1 MDTELL
7 IAHGNT
13 HRAQRRPDLAIANY
27 AQALIQDPESV
38 SAFNNYG
45 NVLREMG
52 FPDRAQPFLEHAI
65 RLNPVHETARFNL
78 AVCFLLMGNYKRGW
92 PAYEDRWE
100 FEHLKGSLPNFTQ
113 PRWKGEDVT
122 GKTILVLGEQGLGD
136 TLQFV
141 RFCNN
146 LCDSG
151 AKKVILA
158 VAPTLVSLL
167 TGNNQIE
174 VVPSTSTLPEFDCW
188 TPIMSIPG
196 FLEITLDNLNS
207 PLSYIVPNH
216 AIVAQW
222 NKRLGFKKK
231 LRVGFS
237 WSGRRDTWI
246 NEHKAVPFKY
256 IADMIKRNPNYE
268 WINLQ
273 VDANDE
279 ESAQLVELGCATY
292 PGTIAEMADSAG
304 LYACLD
310 VVVSVDTAVS
320 HLAAAMGK
328 PTWIMLNHYGTDWR
342 WLLKRN
348 DSPWYPTVRLFR
360 QPALDDWSSVIKQ
373 IERHLDLFK
382 I

>member
-13 HRAQRRPDLAIANY
+13 HRSQHRPDLALANY
-27 AQALIQDPESV
+27 AQAFVQDPESV

-52 FPDRAQPFLEHAI
+52 FPERAQPFLEHAI
-65 RLNPVHETARFNL
+65 RLDPAHETARFNL
-78 AVCFLLMGNYKRGW
+78 AVCFLLMGDYKRGW
-92 PAYEDRWE
+92 PAYEDRWN
-100 FEHLKGSLPNFTQ
+100 FEHLKGSLPNFSQ
-113 PRWKGEDVT
+113 PRWKGEDIT

-136 TLQFV
+136 TIQFV

-146 LCDSG
+146 LCDIG
-151 AKKVILA
+151 AKKIVLV
-158 VAPTLVSLL
+158 VAPTLVTLFGSSEK
-167 TGNNQIE
+167 IE
-174 VVPSTSTLPEFDCW
+174 VIPNDSTLPDFDCW

-196 FLEITLDNLNS
+196 FLGITLDKLNS
-207 PLSYIVPNH
+207 PLSYIGPNQS
-216 AIVAQW
+216 IVQQW
-222 NKRLGFKKK
+222 SKRLGVKQK

-246 NEHKAVPFKY
+246 NEHKAVPFRY
-256 IADMIKRNPNYE
+256 IADMIKRNPNLE

-273 VDANDE
+273 ADATDE
-279 ESAQLVELGCATY
+279 EAAQLVDLGCATY
-292 PGTIAEMADSAG
+292 PGSIASMADSAG

-348 DSPWYPTVRLFR
+348 DSPWYPTARLFR
-360 QPALDDWSSVIKQ
+360 QPALDDWASAIKQ
-373 IERHLDLFK
+373 VEKHLDLFK